1 MIRCVALEMNR
12 NLIALF
18 MILTFFL
25 VQPVFAQK
33 AEHPIDKR
41 LNECIAKDYT
51 TAGMS
56 NCTYETK
63 KEWDTEMNKYYKL
76 LLEVL
81 REEEKELLRQAQKAW
96 LKFRDAEFE
105 VIKTIYPTDATVFS
119 NIRSADSMAIVKD
132 RALQLKAHYEMIR
145 EYRV

>member
-1 MIRCVALEMNR
+1 M
-12 NLIALF
+12 
-18 MILTFFL
+18 
-25 VQPVFAQK
+25 
-33 AEHPIDKR
+33 
-41 LNECIAKDYT
+41 
-51 TAGMS
+51 
-56 NCTYETK
+56 
-63 KEWDTEMNKYYKL
+63 
-76 LLEVL
+76 EVL